1 MSLLEEFVAKAKKDP
16 KIIVFPEGEDE
27 RILKAAVGAAKEG
40 ITFPVLL
47 GEKDKIASK
56 AKALSLKLDG
66 VKVKDPK
73 IECEEEEYINFYF
86 RLRKSRFF
94 SPRMA
99 KALLRKPLN
108 LGALMVRYGQ
118 AAGMV
123 AGAVNLTSSVLKSSM
138 LMIGLGK
145 KIKVPSSF
153 FIMVTREPR
162 VGERGIIVFADAA
175 VNPDPT
181 SEQLADIALTTAD
194 SAERLLGWQPRVAL
208 LSFSTKKSAS
218 HPLVDKVIKAVKLTK
233 ECAPH
238 LLIDGDLQAD
248 AALIPEVAQKK
259 VKGSE
264 VAGRA
269 NILIFPNLDAAN
281 IAYKLVQ
288 YLGGA
293 KAYGPILQ
301 GFSHPVNDL
310 SRGAKVEDIL
320 ILTAVTVIQ
329 AQGVKCNENIGN

>member
-1 MSLLEEFVAKAKKDP
+1 MSLLEEFVTKAKKNP
-16 KIIVFPEGEDE
+16 KVIVFPEGEDE
-27 RILKAAVGAAKEG
+27 RVLKAAVQAAKEG
-40 ITFPVLL
+40 IAFPLLL
-47 GEKDKIASK
+47 GEEDKIASK
-56 AKALSLKLDG
+56 AKAFDLKLDG

-73 IECEEEEYINFYF
+73 IECENEEYINFYHA
-86 RLRKSRFF
+86 LRKNRFF
-94 SPRMA
+94 SPKMA
-99 KALLRKPLN
+99 RALLRKSLN
-108 LGALMVRYGQ
+108 LGALMVKCGEAR
-118 AAGMV
+118 GMI
-123 AGAVNLTSSVLKSSM
+123 AGAANLTSSVLKSSM
-138 LMIGLGK
+138 LMIGLEGE
-145 KIKVPSSF
+145 IKVPSSF
-153 FIMVTREPR
+153 FIMSTREPK
-162 VGERGIIVFADAA
+162 VGERGVLVFADAA

-194 SAERLLGWQPRVAL
+194 SVKKLLGWQPRVAL

-218 HPLVDKVIKAVKLTK
+218 HPLVDKIIKAVKLAK
-233 ECAPH
+233 ERAPH

-269 NILIFPNLDAAN
+269 NVLVFPNLDAAN

-288 YLGGA
+288 YLGGT

-320 ILTAVTVIQ
+320 TLTAITAIQ
-329 AQGVKCNENIGN
+329 AQGSKMQ